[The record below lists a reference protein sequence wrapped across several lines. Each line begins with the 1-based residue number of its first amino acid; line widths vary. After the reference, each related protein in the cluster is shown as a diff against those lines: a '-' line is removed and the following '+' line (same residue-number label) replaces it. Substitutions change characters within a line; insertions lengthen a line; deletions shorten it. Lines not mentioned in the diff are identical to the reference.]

1 MWLDCNS
8 VKKLWDYKSRNTTS
22 LNGSG
27 RGELNEGRLLEFL
40 DFTGKD
46 SMAVWL

>member
-1 MWLDCNS
+1 MEGD
-8 VKKLWDYKSRNTTS
+8 
-22 LNGSG
+22 